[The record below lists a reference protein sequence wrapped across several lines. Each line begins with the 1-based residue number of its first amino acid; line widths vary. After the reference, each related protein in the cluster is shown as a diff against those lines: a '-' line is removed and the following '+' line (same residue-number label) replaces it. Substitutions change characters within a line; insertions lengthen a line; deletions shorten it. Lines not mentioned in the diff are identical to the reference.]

1 MSGLDKL
8 FEGAACKHL
17 SAVDA
22 TPKSNQHEIG
32 SNKFKVIL
40 GNPEG
45 QKLRFSATF
54 LLFTEDAEDPI
65 SLVDTVTYYDPRFGN
80 PNRSPELR
88 LYYRDN
94 LVTEQ
99 IQEGD
104 FCIIAKRTESAELLI
119 AFARS
124 GSVHEH
130 RLRHLFKLDKPVDG
144 WQISE
149 KISDEEINLATRSI
163 LDALGIEVLDVNDQ
177 MLGHLL
183 DKFGHA
189 FPKTAIFSVFARE
202 LVGDTVD
209 PMQVPDDSLEAWMRQ
224 EEILFRTLERSIVQT
239 RIDKG
244 FETVEDFVSFSL
256 SVQNR
261 RKSRVGHALENHL
274 EAVLIANRVDYQRG
288 VKTEGNAKPDFLF
301 PNLKCY
307 QNPGFASHH
316 LRMLAAKS
324 TCKDRWRQIL
334 TEAARIEVKHLF
346 TLETAISVN
355 QTEEMLAHKVQLVVP
370 PSVGMTYTV
379 EQQKNLLTLGQF
391 IDSLPHKAR

>member
-8 FEGAACKHL
+8 FSGAACKHL

-32 SNKFKVIL
+32 SNKFKAIL
-40 GNPEG
+40 GNPECE
-45 QKLRFSATF
+45 KLRFSATF
-54 LLFTEDAEDPI
+54 LLFSEDLDDPI
-65 SLVDTVTYYDPRFGN
+65 SLVDTVTYYDSRFGN
-80 PNRSPELR
+80 PSRSSELR

-94 LVTEQ
+94 LVTER

-104 FCIIAKRTESAELLI
+104 FCIVAKRTNSEELLI

-124 GSVHEH
+124 GSIHEH
-130 RLRHLFKLDKPVDG
+130 RLRHLFKLNAPVDG

-149 KISDEEINLATRSI
+149 KISDEELNLATRSI
-163 LDALGIEVLDVNDQ
+163 LDALGVEFSDVNDQ
-177 MLGHLL
+177 ILDHLL
-183 DKFGHA
+183 YKFGHT
-189 FPKTAIFSVFARE
+189 FPKTAIFSAFARE
-202 LVGDTVD
+202 LVGDAVD
-209 PMQVPDDSLEAWMRQ
+209 PTRMPDGSLEAWMRQ
-224 EEILFRTLERSIVQT
+224 EEVLFRTLERSVVQA
-239 RIDKG
+239 RINEG
-244 FETVEDFVSFSL
+244 FDTVEDFVSFSL

-274 EAVLIANRVDYQRG
+274 EAVLIANRVNYQRG

-301 PNLKCY
+301 PSLECY
-307 QNPGFASHH
+307 QDPEFESHC

-334 TEAARIEVKHLF
+334 TEAARIKTKHLF

-355 QTEEMLAHKVQLVVP
+355 QTDEMLAHKVQLVVP
-370 PSVGMTYTV
+370 PSVGLTYTV
-379 EQQKNLLTLGQF
+379 GQQQNLLSLGQF
-391 IDSLPHKAR
+391 IDSLSYKAG